1 VEDIETLKPCTT
13 LSGEEAEEMG
23 WKVARRRRLRGGNSE
38 WPPNQIGFGGWLTSL
53 LELLG
58 YGIMGALDG
67 WNLAI

>member
-1 VEDIETLKPCTT
+1 MANGHQIKSDLV
-13 LSGEEAEEMG
+13 
-23 WKVARRRRLRGGNSE
+23 GGS
-38 WPPNQIGFGGWLTSL
+38 WLTSL